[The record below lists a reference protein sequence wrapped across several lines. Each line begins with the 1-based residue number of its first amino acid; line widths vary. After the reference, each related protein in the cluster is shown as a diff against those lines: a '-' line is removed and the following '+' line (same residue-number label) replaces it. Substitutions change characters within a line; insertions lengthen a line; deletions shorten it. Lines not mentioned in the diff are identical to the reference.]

1 MNPMLKLIRIPGG
14 EQPGIFSSIQNDAVK
29 ANRTTYRISPHAKQ
43 AMNVRLTQDGYGLRG
58 KSRWIRDVITTFLA
72 KETWGS
78 LAQEEGGIWKR
89 IVVDTEARREVLIKD
104 AINVDENLRI
114 TLWHASIDAA
124 LYGAKLEEPVY
135 LEISISS
142 IIRAAI
148 MWKLGQEIE
157 H

>member
-1 MNPMLKLIRIPGG
+1 MSMMPKLIRVPGH
-14 EQPGIFSSIQNDAVK
+14 EDQKFFVSTQNDAIK
-29 ANRTTYRISPHAKQ
+29 ANRTTYRISPQAKQ

-58 KSRWIRDVITTFLA
+58 KSRWIGDVINAFLSN
-72 KETWGS
+72 ETWGS

-89 IVVDTEARREVLIKD
+89 IVVDTEARKETLIKD
-104 AINVDENLRI
+104 AINVDESLRI
-114 TLWHASIDAA
+114 RLWHASIDAA

-148 MWKLGQEIE
+148 MWKLGQDNLS
-157 H
+157 

>member
-1 MNPMLKLIRIPGG
+1 MTPMPKLIRIPGS
-14 EQPGIFSSIQNDAVK
+14 ENRDIFSSTQSDVFK
-29 ANRTTYRISPHAKQ
+29 ANRTTYRISPQAKQ

-58 KSRWIRDVITTFLA
+58 KSRWIGDVIKAFLS

-89 IVVDTEARREVLIKD
+89 IVVDTEARRETLIKD
-104 AINVDENLRI
+104 AINVDESLRV
-114 TLWHASIDAA
+114 TLWHASIEAA
-124 LYGAKLEEPVY
+124 LYGARLEDPVY

-148 MWKLGQEIE
+148 MWKLGQESE
-157 H
+157 V

>member
-1 MNPMLKLIRIPGG
+1 MPKLIRVPGLHD
-14 EQPGIFSSIQNDAVK
+14 QKFFVSKQNDGIK
-29 ANRTTYRISPHAKQ
+29 ANRTTYRISPQAKQ

-58 KSRWIRDVITTFLA
+58 KSRWIGDVINAFLS

-78 LAQEEGGIWKR
+78 LAQEDGGIWKR
-89 IVVDTEARREVLIKD
+89 IVVDIEARKETLVKD
-104 AINVDENLRI
+104 AINVDESLRI
-114 TLWHASIDAA
+114 RLWHASIDAA

-148 MWKLGQEIE
+148 MWKLGQDNLS
-157 H
+157 